1 MFMMCAVF
9 LALLAGC
16 PAADKTREPG
26 KTPQPSTAATND
38 SIDSLDVI
46 ADSAP
51 APSSSRSFAG
61 AAMPSCPSVA
71 QPPVLSMPNDSVTY
85 DQFRAHR
92 ALLCFESG
100 IGHASNVLRNADPSG
115 TVMVAIQPVGG
126 SHHVSIDT
134 SFAPGAARVVAR
146 IQNFSYDRTER
157 AFQVGPRKTAYWI
170 VRRDAV
176 GKLRSRLWV
185 YDRSQQSMTP
195 IGKPNALN
203 FTTCHA
209 APARNTSK
217 ADFNPECCSQAGP
230 GNTCTT
236 PVGGFLAELGA
247 PPWITCAQGCCIT
260 SLASDAG
267 ESPNMG
273 SIPPKRGTA
282 SANRRV
288 ASAIR

>member
-1 MFMMCAVF
+1 MLCAVF
-9 LALLAGC
+9 LALFAGC
-16 PAADKTREPG
+16 PAEDKTREPG
-26 KTPQPSTAATND
+26 NTPKPSTAATND

-61 AAMPSCPSVA
+61 AAMPDCPSVA

-92 ALLCFESG
+92 ALICFESG

-115 TVMVAIQPVGG
+115 TVIAAIQPVGG

-134 SFAPGAARVVAR
+134 SFASGAARVVAR

-157 AFQVGPRKTAYWI
+157 AYQVGPRKTAYWI
-170 VRRDAV
+170 VRREAG
-176 GKLRSRLWV
+176 GKLTSRLWV
-185 YDRSQQSMTP
+185 YDTPQKSMTP
-195 IGKPNALN
+195 IGTPNALK
-203 FTTCHA
+203 FTSCHVA
-209 APARNTSK
+209 AGRNTSK

-236 PVGGFLAELGA
+236 PVGGFLAEDGA
-247 PPWITCAQGCCIT
+247 PPWITCAQGCCII
-260 SLASDAG
+260 SRASDG
-267 ESPNMG
+267 G
-273 SIPPKRGTA
+273 STPDIGSNPPKRGTA
-282 SANRRV
+282 SAERRI
-288 ASAIR
+288 AGAMR